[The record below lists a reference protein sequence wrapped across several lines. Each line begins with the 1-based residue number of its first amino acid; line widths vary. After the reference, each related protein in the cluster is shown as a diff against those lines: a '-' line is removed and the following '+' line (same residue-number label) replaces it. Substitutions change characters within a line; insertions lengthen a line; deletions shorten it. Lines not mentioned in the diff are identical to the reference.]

1 MIMSEL
7 FSKVENF
14 VNLIAIRITLAI
26 YDFKDDQKG
35 DTNFISIL
43 ILLAIGLALAAV
55 FIGFRDRIMDW
66 VDNTIPDMWK

>member
-1 MIMSEL
+1 MSEI
-7 FSKVENF
+7 FNKINNF
-14 VNLIAIRITLAI
+14 AQLIAIRITLAI

-43 ILLAIGLALAAV
+43 VLLAIGLALAAV
-55 FIGFRDRIMDW
+55 FIGFKDNIMEW